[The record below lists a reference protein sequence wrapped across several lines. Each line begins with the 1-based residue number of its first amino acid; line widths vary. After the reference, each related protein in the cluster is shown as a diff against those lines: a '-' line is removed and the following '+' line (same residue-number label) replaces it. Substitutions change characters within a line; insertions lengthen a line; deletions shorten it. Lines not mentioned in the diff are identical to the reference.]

1 MSNIIL
7 ASASPRRREL
17 LRNMGYDFLVIPA
30 DIDESRLSSTES
42 PVDYVKR
49 LSMAKAM
56 KILDDNRSSIVIG
69 VDTIVALG
77 MQIYGK
83 PADYEDFKRIMT
95 SLSGQTHLVHT
106 GLSVVS
112 VEKKVNMCVT
122 TEVTFV
128 KLAEKD
134 IEYYWSTGE
143 PKDKAGGY
151 AIQGIGNAF
160 IRKISGSVSS
170 VIGLP
175 QAELRDV
182 FSSFSV

>member
-1 MSNIIL
+1 
-7 ASASPRRREL
+7 
-17 LRNMGYDFLVIPA
+17 
-30 DIDESRLSSTES
+30 
-42 PVDYVKR
+42 
-49 LSMAKAM
+49 
-56 KILDDNRSSIVIG
+56 
-69 VDTIVALG
+69 
-77 MQIYGK
+77 
-83 PADYEDFKRIMT
+83 
-95 SLSGQTHLVHT
+95 
-106 GLSVVS
+106 
-112 VEKKVNMCVT
+112 MCVT